1 MKRSAGLIAAMLA
14 AAALLAPAIVGQSEA
29 PPASVR
35 IPPNAIALEGIPT
48 VRVDAAQSGT
58 TRHVLTEAESAKSR
72 LRVKI
77 VDGEYYW
84 TSRDNRRLRLDAWG
98 PFTYLSSEPG
108 NYIRLTRI
116 NDKVSYVEHMD
127 MPTGS
132 VTWWGELQFVV
143 RK

>member
-1 MKRSAGLIAAMLA
+1 MNRSTGLIAATLA
-14 AAALLAPAIVGQSEA
+14 TALLLAPAIFGQSET
-29 PPASVR
+29 PPAPVS
-35 IPPNAIALEGIPT
+35 IPSNAIGLEGVPT
-48 VRVDAAQSGT
+48 VQVDAAEGDT

-84 TSRDNRRLRLDAWG
+84 TSRDNRRLRLDASG

-116 NDKVSYVEHMD
+116 NDKVSYVEHVD

-132 VTWWGELQFVV
+132 VTWWGELQIVV